1 MIKEK
6 LLEKF
11 NLIIKLCNESNEIL
25 DDLQKLEYYFDKQIK
40 NSDHILLDNDKD
52 DYIFYRDIINNS
64 IYFFKTSLLV
74 RKKKIYHDL
83 NKIISVLKFDIEFTD
98 LNIDNFEKFIDN
110 YEELKNEFKTKIN
123 KDLEWLK
130 PDKNILHLQS
140 KFDVIDKEIT
150 EDLENNYKI
159 LLHLNMLLNLEKDFY
174 TN

>member
-1 MIKEK
+1 MKEK
-6 LLEKF
+6 LIDIFKQ
-11 NLIIKLCNESNEIL
+11 IINLCNDINDIL
-25 DDLQKLEYYFDKQIK
+25 DNLQKLENYFEKQIK

-64 IYFFKTSLLV
+64 IYFFKTSLIV
-74 RKKKIYHDL
+74 RKKKLYHDL
-83 NKIISVLKFDIEFTD
+83 NKISNMLKFDIEFTN
-98 LNIDNFEKFIDN
+98 LNIEYFEKFLDN
-110 YEELKNEFKTKIN
+110 YEELKNEFKNKLN

-140 KFDVIDKEIT
+140 KFDVIDKELI

>member
-1 MIKEK
+1 MKEK
-6 LLEKF
+6 LIDIFKQII
-11 NLIIKLCNESNEIL
+11 NLCSDTNEIL
-25 DDLQKLEYYFDKQIK
+25 DNFQKLENYFEKQIK

-64 IYFFKTSLLV
+64 LYFFKTSLMV
-74 RKKKIYHDL
+74 RKKKVYHDL
-83 NKIISVLKFDIEFTD
+83 NKICNMLKFDIEFTD
-98 LNIDNFEKFIDN
+98 LNVEYFEKFLDN
-110 YEELKNEFKTKIN
+110 YEELKNEFKNKLN

-140 KFDVIDKEIT
+140 KFDVIDKELN